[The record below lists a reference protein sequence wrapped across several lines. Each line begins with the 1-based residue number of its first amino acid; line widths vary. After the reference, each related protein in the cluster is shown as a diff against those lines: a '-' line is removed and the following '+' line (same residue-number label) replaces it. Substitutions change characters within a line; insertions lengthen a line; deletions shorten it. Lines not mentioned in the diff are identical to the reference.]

1 MTVKDNA
8 AATIETSYEAAS
20 SLLGLSSSSKVFFIS
35 STTKD
40 KYEVNFGDG
49 IYGLELANGNEI
61 KISYRIAE
69 GEAPNGAAVFNSAA
83 AIQGYSNVE
92 VTTITSALGGAAH
105 ESIES
110 IKFNAPK
117 YYQVRERAV
126 TSSDYEILLKQQ
138 FPEIEAISVYGG
150 ETLSPPKYGTVAIS
164 VDIAN
169 TDGIPDTKKQIYDEF
184 ISEKASV
191 GTRTVFVD
199 PEFLNV
205 EVTSDV
211 KYNIN
216 STSASENDIKSI
228 VIAAISAFN
237 TAYLGDFNK
246 TFKFSRLTTA
256 VDAADNSIVSND
268 MTVRPYYEFS
278 PSILTTTSFTLDY
291 AGEIDADTVDYSI
304 TSSGF
309 TYENSTSSFSDD
321 GLGNIIIVTST
332 SDSGRVVVE
341 TIGTVDYTTGVVKID
356 NFQPQA
362 YTGDGIKLYVRMIDK
377 DIAGSKNKIVNIPS
391 DTINIS
397 TTQVR
402 E

>member
-1 MTVKDNA
+1 
-8 AATIETSYEAAS
+8 
-20 SLLGLSSSSKVFFIS
+20 
-35 STTKD
+35 
-40 KYEVNFGDG
+40 
-49 IYGLELANGNEI
+49 
-61 KISYRIAE
+61 
-69 GEAPNGAAVFNSAA
+69 
-83 AIQGYSNVE
+83 
-92 VTTITSALGGAAH
+92 
-105 ESIES
+105 
-110 IKFNAPK
+110 
-117 YYQVRERAV
+117 
-126 TSSDYEILLKQQ
+126 
-138 FPEIEAISVYGG
+138 
-150 ETLSPPKYGTVAIS
+150 
-164 VDIAN
+164 
-169 TDGIPDTKKQIYDEF
+169 
-184 ISEKASV
+184 
-191 GTRTVFVD
+191 
-199 PEFLNV
+199 
-205 EVTSDV
+205 
-211 KYNIN
+211 
-216 STSASENDIKSI
+216 
-228 VIAAISAFN
+228 
-237 TAYLGDFNK
+237 
-246 TFKFSRLTTA
+246 
-256 VDAADNSIVSND
+256 